1 MTLPRRRQIRLAA
14 AAETDFR
21 DMLRWTVEHF
31 GERQAHVYAETLTEA
46 IEALAE
52 GPDLAGSRER
62 NDIGDGLPVL
72 HIAPG
77 GRKGRC
83 FVPTPKPI
91 HPQST
96 CSAYYTTPWIC
107 PTTIRRN
114 GGRSQNLIAL
124 RRLRLRDSH
133 L

>member
-1 MTLPRRRQIRLAA
+1 
-14 AAETDFR
+14 
-21 DMLRWTVEHF
+21 MLRWTVEHF

-62 NDIGDGLPVL
+62 NDIGDGLRVL
-72 HIAPG
+72 HVAPG
-77 GRKGRC
+77 GRKGRH
-83 FVPTPKPI
+83 FVLFRASSQTDPPT
-91 HPQST
+91 ST

-107 PTTIRRN
+107 PTTTRRN